1 MAKRSSSSTPNS
13 AKATGGFT
21 PENRIVLLHGPDLLL
36 RTEHTAALKKVL
48 EGAHG
53 EVDVLRFS
61 GADADAATVL
71 DECRSF
77 GLIAA
82 HKLVILD
89 EAEQLIKGEDIRPLF
104 ERYADNP
111 SPGATLL
118 IRSGTWRPGN
128 LDKQIAKVGLIIKCS
143 ELDKPEAH
151 AWVVR
156 RAKDIH
162 GVSIDRPAATELVE
176 RIGSNL
182 AQLDIDLA
190 KLALAA
196 VASGSKTITIEL
208 VKEFVVLTKEIK
220 PWEAAEYLLS
230 GSAQSAIGSMRK
242 TIETSP
248 RGAEIP
254 LLYACSS
261 TAQSLHAAAV
271 AHRLRIPIGEFA
283 KQTLTRGTWA
293 VEKPFRAASS
303 LAPEKTAPLLT
314 ACVRADAHSKSG
326 VGRPDR
332 LIEMLAIEFAR
343 TASKS

>member
-1 MAKRSSSSTPNS
+1 MAKRSSSSDPNS

-48 EGAHG
+48 ESAHG
-53 EVDVLRFS
+53 EVDVLRFA

-89 EAEQLIKGEDIRPLF
+89 EAEQLIKGDDIRPLF

-118 IRSGTWRPGN
+118 IRSAAWRPGN
-128 LDKQIAKVGLIIKCS
+128 LDKQIAKVGLVIKCS

-156 RAKDIH
+156 RAKDNH
-162 GVSIDRPAATELVE
+162 NVPIDRKAADELVE
-176 RIGSNL
+176 RIGPNL

-196 VASGSKTITIEL
+196 VASCSKSITLEL
-208 VKEFVVLTKEIK
+208 VEEFVVLTKEIK
-220 PWEAAEYLLS
+220 PWVVGEYLLS
-230 GSAQSAIGSMRK
+230 GSAENAIDSMRK

-271 AHRLRIPIGEFA
+271 AHRLRMPIAEFA
-283 KQTLTRGTWA
+283 KQTMSRGTWA
-293 VEKPFRAASS
+293 IEKPYRAAAS
-303 LAPEKTAPLLT
+303 LAPEQTAPLLT

-332 LIEMLAIEFAR
+332 LIEMLAVEFAR
-343 TASKS
+343 TTRKS